1 VGLVGS
7 VDALGEVGEVLAE
20 VAGLAGG
27 EEGDFAG
34 WNAEDDAGAARS
46 YPGVELTFAA
56 EAVRA
61 VGCCSRVVRV
71 LRAVTHVLSHLDAER
86 FESAPGHTR
95 RLPMRAVISVVDR
108 AVGDVRVV
116 R

>member
-61 VGCCSRVVRV
+61 VGCCSRVV
-71 LRAVTHVLSHLDAER
+71 LSHLDAER